1 MALCDSPYKD
11 RVLTEEQ
18 KQDCSYCDYCDVD
31 KLKEEI
37 SSIMDRAAMGNAT
50 VCILNRFANT
60 VQIAAF
66 LISKGKV
73 KEATDWLYGALEWD
87 SEVDIFGDLKDSD
100 GNSED
105 IQTWFDKQIE
115 GEISFAEAIELIR
128 KHYTELE
135 KLRTA

>member
-1 MALCDSPYKD
+1 M
-11 RVLTEEQ
+11 T
-18 KQDCSYCDYCDVD
+18 D

-87 SEVDIFGDLKDSD
+87 SEVDILA
-100 GNSED
+100 
-105 IQTWFDKQIE
+105 T
-115 GEISFAEAIELIR
+115 
-128 KHYTELE
+128 
-135 KLRTA
+135 